1 MKILTIKYKNIGVF
15 RDGVI
20 LDFTAKDRVSDM
32 SQVTQ
37 LYETIYTQR
46 VIGITGPNAS
56 GKTTLLKLLQLAL
69 KIVVRNYGLNDLEL
83 SEGILLEN
91 TEMTVDFYSKGVF
104 YRLVSTIGIKNVGLH
119 KEYYFKE
126 EVVYKK
132 FKSEIKNKNS
142 INAFNTIELRRSEM
156 DSALKKFLK
165 PHDSIVSQYVEEG
178 PVLMDTLINT
188 NANLY
193 NASTKSV
200 MSFINLFD
208 SSIEDIKSDEESND
222 LMIKFKNDRDG
233 YIKSTYLDAENYL
246 SSGTIKGSTIL
257 NKIAF
262 VMKNGG
268 YLIIDEIENHL
279 HKKLVQ
285 LLINIFNDD
294 DINVSGATMIF
305 TTHYS
310 EIFDSVD
317 RKDNIYV
324 LIRDEKFTS
333 IALRYSDII
342 NRNDIKKSDILL
354 SNYIDGTSPKY
365 EDITRVKELLC
376 KLVKS

>member
-1 MKILTIKYKNIGVF
+1 MKILNIKFRDIGVF
-15 RDGVI
+15 RDGVT
-20 LDFTAKDRVSDM
+20 LDFTAKDRVSDS

-69 KIVVRNYGLNDLEL
+69 NIVIRNYGLNDINL
-83 SEGILLEN
+83 SDGILQDN
-91 TEMTVDFYSKGVF
+91 TEMIVDFYSKGLF
-104 YRLVSTIGIKNVGLH
+104 YRLVSTIGIKNDVLN

-126 EVVYKK
+126 EIIYKK

-156 DSALKKFLK
+156 DSTLKKFLK

-178 PVLMDTLINT
+178 PVLVDTLIHT
-188 NANLY
+188 NANFY
-193 NASTKSV
+193 NSSMKSV

-208 SSIEDIKSDEESND
+208 SSIEDIKSGKESND
-222 LMIKFKNDRDG
+222 LMIKFKNGNNEYVKAAIYEAD
-233 YIKSTYLDAENYL
+233 KFL
-246 SSGTIKGSTIL
+246 SSGTIKGNTIL
-257 NKIAF
+257 NKIAI
-262 VMKNGG
+262 VMKYGG

-294 DINVSGATMIF
+294 DINVNGATLVF

-310 EIFDSVD
+310 EIFDFVD

-324 LIRDEKFTS
+324 LIRDESFTS
-333 IALRYSDII
+333 IARRYSDII
-342 NRNDIKKSDILL
+342 KRNDIKKSDILL
-354 SNYIDGTSPKY
+354 SNYIDGTAPKY
-365 EDITRVKELLC
+365 EDISRVKELLC